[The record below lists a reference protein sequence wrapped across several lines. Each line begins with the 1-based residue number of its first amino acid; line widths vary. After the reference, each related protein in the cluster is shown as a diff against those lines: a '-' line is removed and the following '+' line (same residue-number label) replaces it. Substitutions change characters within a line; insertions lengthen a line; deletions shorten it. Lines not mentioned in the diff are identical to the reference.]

1 MKNKAFILDF
11 NLLSEQNLSVDEFV
25 TLLYLSENSLRKTS
39 INHLNSLQDKQFI
52 KLNINDNEEITI
64 REKGKLLIEF
74 LEIESIN
81 SVKDKKLVKKSSR
94 AINAELN
101 DFIQEFRALWK
112 GLKPG
117 SMGSEISCRDK
128 MYKWMQMNPSYT
140 KEDILK
146 AAKLYIRS
154 LNDLRFIQQADY
166 FIFKK
171 DAHGESSRLSAF
183 IDEVNDVQ
191 VDDWTTTLN

>member
-11 NLLSEQNLSVDEFV
+11 NLLLEQDLSVDEFI
-25 TLLYLSENSLRKTS
+25 TLLYLYENSLRKTS

-52 KLNINDNEEITI
+52 KLNINDNEDITI

>member
-1 MKNKAFILDF
+1 MKDKAFILDF

-52 KLNINDNEEITI
+52 KLNINNNEEITI